1 MESSESFCCQ
11 IRPEHFF
18 QKLRVVAALKSA
30 DRSAVCQAI
39 LLNSTHSCTALLRT
53 IWTGDLFQSAI
64 DRSSVHSGQRERV
77 GEWSYWELGDLIVD
91 QLLPALLVQPLR
103 WTPTKALKLQLLMSA
118 NHRLMTLL
126 LLMLCHNL
134 NYPLT
139 LLGMQKIWFK
149 MQLLKRNGQP
159 QNWQRGT

>member
-39 LLNSTHSCTALLRT
+39 LLNNSTHSCTALLRT

-64 DRSSVHSGQRERV
+64 DRSSVHSGQKERV

-91 QLLPALLVQPLR
+91 RLLPPLLVPSLL
-103 WTPTKALKLQLLMSA
+103 WTPTKALQLSA
-118 NHRLMTLL
+118 NHRLMISLL
-126 LLMLCHNL
+126 LLMCHNL
-134 NYPLT
+134 DYPLT
-139 LLGMQKIWFK
+139 LLGLQKY
-149 MQLLKRNGQP
+149 MV
-159 QNWQRGT
+159 